1 MAIAGLSLYI
11 NAYYFYYC
19 TVLQNS
25 VLSASVSP
33 SSKSKQTEIIK
44 NTLEGIENKV
54 WLISIE
60 ATSP

>member
-54 WLISIE
+54 
-60 ATSP
+60 